1 MLTPEYIKKNGS
13 NDYDE
18 GVSFYGCP
26 DPYKDFLVIFWREGW
41 LMAQRESLRSQLIQ
55 NEFLLKANADAEA
68 KLKEGKEWQL

>member
-13 NDYDE
+13 NDYHE

-68 KLKEGKEWQL
+68 KLKESKEWQL